1 MNEEYEILH
10 TKVMDRL
17 QTACPL
23 SIRKGTKITRD
34 STVIDDRESIQLQ
47 ETIAIFPNDL
57 LRCEF
62 PNQVLFH
69 RDIGDE
75 NSRVMYGVDVL
86 DLDVLAPE
94 VNDYPL
100 PNRDIE
106 GLDLLIY
113 KLGELE

>member
-1 MNEEYEILH
+1 
-10 TKVMDRL
+10 
-17 QTACPL
+17 
-23 SIRKGTKITRD
+23 
-34 STVIDDRESIQLQ
+34 
-47 ETIAIFPNDL
+47 
-57 LRCEF
+57 
-62 PNQVLFH
+62 
-69 RDIGDE
+69 
-75 NSRVMYGVDVL
+75 MYGVDVL